1 MDFTM
6 SNHLSDEQ
14 KIAIFRTMED
24 AWQAKQWRRCA
35 DLLAPDGVLQ
45 SMMLEPVVGRENFYE
60 RMVKMERPNKQVRMH
75 IHRIGVIDGAVFAER
90 TDEIIVDG
98 VSRTL
103 PVVGIME
110 FAGGLVSVWREY
122 YDRNQLLR
130 ARGEKVD

>member
-1 MDFTM
+1 MTAE
-6 SNHLSDEQ
+6 LSDEQ
-14 KIAIFRTMED
+14 KIATFRAMED

-35 DLLAPDGVLQ
+35 DMFAPHGVLQ
-45 SMMLEPVVGRENFYE
+45 SMMLEPVVGREVFYE

-75 IHRIGVIDGAVFAER
+75 IHRIGVIAGAVFAER

-98 VSRTL
+98 VSRSL

-110 FAGGLVSVWREY
+110 FEGPLISLWREY

-130 ARGEKVD
+130 ARGELTA

>member
-1 MDFTM
+1 MTIEL
-6 SNHLSDEQ
+6 NDEQ

-35 DLLAPDGVLQ
+35 DLMAPDGVLQ
-45 SMMLEPVVGRENFYE
+45 SMMLEPVVGREVFYE

-75 IHRIGVIDGAVFAER
+75 IHKIGVINGAVFAER
-90 TDEIIVDG
+90 TDEIIIDG
-98 VSRTL
+98 VSRAV

-110 FAGGLVSVWREY
+110 FDGALISHWREY

-130 ARGEKVD
+130 ARGEIVN